1 MKINARIL
9 SLSLGAVFFASVTAH
24 AADATTPA
32 AGSSLIDLGGQ
43 VVTAGLAGGMT
54 DPVPLFAGDNG
65 PAVFVI
71 DIPGVTDTSG
81 DLETSMTSTVKKGFE
96 PPQARTLYGPR
107 H

>member
-9 SLSLGAVFFASVTAH
+9 SLSFSAVFFASVTAH
-24 AADATTPA
+24 AADTTPA

-43 VVTAGLAGGMT
+43 VVTAGLAGGMA
-54 DPVPLFAGDNG
+54 DPVPLFADDNG

-81 DLETSMTSTVKKGFE
+81 DLESQLTTTVKKGFE
-96 PPQARTLYGPR
+96 PPQAKTLYGPR

>member
-1 MKINARIL
+1 MKINAHIL
-9 SLSLGAVFFASVTAH
+9 SLSLGAALLTSVSAQ

-43 VVTAGLAGGMT
+43 VVTAGLAGGMA

-65 PAVFVI
+65 PAIFVI

-81 DLETSMTSTVKKGFE
+81 DLESQLTTTVKKGFE
-96 PPQARTLYGPR
+96 PPQARKLYGR
-107 H
+107 GY